1 MKEQFFRVLAVLSFV
16 FAFASFGGYE
26 NGMFGIFRCLLQML
40 FFFVVA
46 CFFTILAENERISK
60 GSDEND

>member
-26 NGMFGIFRCLLQML
+26 NGMFGIIRCLLQML
-40 FFFVVA
+40 FFFIVGGIFA
-46 CFFTILAENERISK
+46 ILAENEYIRK
-60 GSDEND
+60 GNDKND